1 MEGFKLAVSG
11 NTVYVGK
18 RDGRLVTSFDMGNN
32 WLNLTP
38 ALPFPVKAFKDIMF
52 ADSTVYVATD
62 AGVTASSDGKQ
73 WRAITDAAGTPPII
87 KRLAVDAT
95 NVYGV
100 SKTGVYRLE
109 SGAWEQLVSE
119 IPDGVTSLAVDGNT
133 LYVGTESSGM
143 LHFNLDK

>member
-1 MEGFKLAVSG
+1 
-11 NTVYVGK
+11 
-18 RDGRLVTSFDMGNN
+18 MGNN

-52 ADSTVYVATD
+52 VDSTVYVATD
-62 AGVTASSDGKQ
+62 AGVAISSDGKQ

-87 KRLAVDAT
+87 KRLTVDAT

-109 SGAWEQLVSE
+109 SGTGEQLVSE

-143 LHFNLDK
+143 LRFNLDK